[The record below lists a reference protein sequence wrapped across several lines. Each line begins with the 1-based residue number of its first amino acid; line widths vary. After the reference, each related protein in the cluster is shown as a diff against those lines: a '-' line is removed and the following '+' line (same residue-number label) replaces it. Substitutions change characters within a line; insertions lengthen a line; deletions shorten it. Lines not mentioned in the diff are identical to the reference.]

1 MRLNQI
7 YSTDITIFKLALI
20 LNIET
25 STKKCSVALFD
36 DFRLISEK
44 SLISDKYSHSENLT
58 VFIEEIFNEIQY
70 SIKDLDAISVSK
82 GPGSYT
88 GLRIGVSTAKGLS
101 YALNK
106 PLISI
111 STLKSM
117 AYCMSKKRKEFDLYC
132 PMIDARR
139 MEVFSAFY
147 NQKNELVR
155 EVKADII
162 ELDSYTDLLN
172 NKILFF
178 GDGSS
183 KCKDVLVSD
192 NAYFEEGIHPS
203 AIDMSELSYLK
214 YKNKEFEDIAY
225 FEPFYLKDFIPGVK
239 K

>member
-1 MRLNQI
+1 MHLNPTCL
-7 YSTDITIFKLALI
+7 TDITTFNLALI

-36 DFRLISEK
+36 GLRLISEK
-44 SLISDKYSHSENLT
+44 SLLSEKYSHSETLT
-58 VFIEEIFNEIQY
+58 VFIEEIFNEIQF
-70 SIKDLDAISVSK
+70 SITDLDAISVSK

-111 STLKSM
+111 STLQIM
-117 AYCMSKKRKEFDLYC
+117 AYYMSKKREEFDLYC

-147 NQKNELVR
+147 NKKNELVR

-162 ELDSYTDLLN
+162 VSNSYADLLN
-172 NKILFF
+172 QKILFF
-178 GDGSS
+178 GDGSE
-183 KCKDVLVSD
+183 KCKDILVSE
-192 NAYFEEGIHPS
+192 NAYFEEDIHPS
-203 AIDMSELSYLK
+203 ATDMSEISFLK
-214 YKNKEFEDIAY
+214 YKNKEFEDVAY

>member
-1 MRLNQI
+1 MHLNLI
-7 YSTDITIFKLALI
+7 CLTDITTFNLALI

-36 DFRLISEK
+36 DLRLISEK
-44 SLISDKYSHSENLT
+44 SLLSEKYSHSETLT
-58 VFIEEIFNEIQY
+58 VFIEEIFNEIPF
-70 SIKDLDAISVSK
+70 SITDLEAISVSK

-88 GLRIGVSTAKGLS
+88 GLRIGVSTAKGLC

-111 STLKSM
+111 STLQIM
-117 AYCMSKKRKEFDLYC
+117 AYYMSKKREEFDLYC

-147 NQKNELVR
+147 NKKNELVR

-162 ELDSYTDLLN
+162 VSNSYTDLLKK
-172 NKILFF
+172 KILFF
-178 GDGSS
+178 GDGSE
-183 KCKDVLVSD
+183 KCKDILVSE
-192 NAYFEEGIHPS
+192 NAYFEDNIHPS
-203 AIDMSELSYLK
+203 AIDMSEISFLK
-214 YKNKEFEDIAY
+214 YKNKEFEDVAY
-225 FEPFYLKDFIPGVK
+225 FEPFYLKDFIAGVK

>member
-58 VFIEEIFNEIQY
+58 VFIEEIFNDIQY

-111 STLKSM
+111 STLQLM
-117 AYCMSKKRKEFDLYC
+117 AYSMSKKRQEFDLYC

-147 NQKNELVR
+147 NKKNELVR

-162 ELDSYTDLLN
+162 GIDSYTDLLN
-172 NKILFF
+172 KKILFF

-192 NAYFEEGIHPS
+192 NAYFEEDIHPCAS
-203 AIDMSELSYLK
+203 DMYELSYLQ
-214 YKNKEFEDIAY
+214 YKNKEFEDVAY
-225 FEPFYLKDFIPGVK
+225 FEPFYLKDFITGVNK
-239 K
+239 